1 MFKRIIAVCV
11 ALVLVLGAVGSTALA
26 ARIVYRPNTTLSV
39 GSVEIPEEGEAMLP
53 IMISGNEGMMSIYIS
68 LTLDRE
74 LFTVEAVKRGDFAK
88 RGSVFVNIDSFND
101 GRVDTLN
108 LDLFNASGNIY
119 SDGCVFEIYLKIKD
133 GAAVGT
139 YPVQMTYDP
148 HNTLYSENIDD
159 ITHSSPQIIGMKIMN
174 GTVDVVHNWDEGVP
188 VDSSCVAGAFDT
200 LHTCTVCGE
209 TKIEPGIDAHPW
221 ELTAS
226 RLATCTDDGGNLYT
240 CTECRKTRIEL
251 LPALGHDYVVEEV
264 IEPTEL
270 EDGYTVYKCVRCG
283 DSYRDAYTEPSASAI
298 KGDVDG
304 GGSVDNADLVIL
316 ARFIVGLEETLPS
329 TNNADMDVNGKI
341 DNGDLVALARRIV
354 EI

>member
-1 MFKRIIAVCV
+1 MLRRIIAVCA

-26 ARIVYRPNTTLSV
+26 ARIVYRPDTTLSV
-39 GSVEIPEEGEAMLP
+39 GSVEIPEEGEAMIP

-74 LFTVEAVKRGDFAK
+74 LFTVETIKRGDFSQ
-88 RGSVFVNIDSFND
+88 RGTVIVNIDSFND
-101 GRVDTLN
+101 GRQDTLN
-108 LDLFNASGNIY
+108 IDMFNASGNIY
-119 SDGCVFEIYLKIKD
+119 SDGCVFEIYLKVKE

-139 YPVQMTYDP
+139 YPVQMTYEP
-148 HNTLYSENIDD
+148 HNTLYSEDIND

-174 GTVDVVHNWDEGVP
+174 GTATVVHNWDEGVP
-188 VDSSCVAGAFDT
+188 VESSCVAGTFDM

-221 ELTAS
+221 ELTAAMA
-226 RLATCTDDGGNLYT
+226 ATCTDDGGNLFT
-240 CTECRKTRIEL
+240 CSDCRKTRIEL
-251 LPALGHDYVVEEV
+251 LPALGHDYIVEEV

-283 DSYRDAYTEPSASAI
+283 DSYRSDYTEPSDGAI
-298 KGDVDG
+298 KGDIDG

-316 ARFIVGLEETLPS
+316 ARYIVGLEATLPS
-329 TNNADMDVNGKI
+329 ADNADMDDNGTI
-341 DNGDLVALARRIV
+341 DNSDLVALARMIV
-354 EI
+354 EA